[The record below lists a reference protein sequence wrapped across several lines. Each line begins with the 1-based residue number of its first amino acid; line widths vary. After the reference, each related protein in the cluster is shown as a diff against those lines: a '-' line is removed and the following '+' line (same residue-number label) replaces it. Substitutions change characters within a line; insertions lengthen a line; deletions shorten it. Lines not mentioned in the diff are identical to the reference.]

1 MSRDTTSYYQPRLS
15 RDERK
20 KLIQYHTLNVRV
32 AEREKDR
39 RLADLYDRRITE
51 LRQNKPISL
60 YREECEHIGKPT
72 NYSEAVA

>member
-20 KLIQYHTLNVRV
+20 KLIEYHTINARV
-32 AEREKDR
+32 AAWNNDR
-39 RLADLYDRRITE
+39 RFADLYDRRITE

-60 YREECEHIGKPT
+60 DREECEHIGKPT